1 MSFLIWSTLF
11 LFAARGSITFDQ
23 IRAADRNADGRQF
36 QMFGGGSTT
45 QGNIAVFDLKG
56 NVIDGGSAPTIHEP
70 GVFFDGGGSAL
81 TAITRCA
88 APITYSGTI
97 KQFSMVG
104 DVSGNATVKV
114 QTVSYT
120 SYTGPG
126 SSSDITGGGEVATG
140 VTKLKDT
147 TLTGWTTALSADTV
161 ICFALSSPATFTW
174 LSVKLEVK

>member
-1 MSFLIWSTLF
+1 MSFLIWSTLL
-11 LFAARGSITFDQ
+11 LFAARGNITYDM
-23 IRAADRNADGRQF
+23 IRAADRNGDGRQF
-36 QMFGGGSTT
+36 QMFTGSSTPGDIAT
-45 QGNIAVFDLKG
+45 FDAKGNI
-56 NVIDGGSAPTIHEP
+56 IDGGSAPTIHEP

-97 KQFSMVG
+97 KQFSLVG
-104 DVSGNATVKV
+104 DVSGNATIKV